1 MPAAAVN
8 HTLEAGPVA
17 VPRAVLLPVV
27 HDEPPPGAPGASPAA
42 CARVPQPART
52 RAPVLTTTTM
62 DARQRSMTPIQTP
75 VKPAGKGP
83 YTYPPIGAGSAVA
96 ASGAVPARSAYSS
109 ASVAPCGPIPAVP
122 PSHAVAW

>member
-27 HDEPPPGAPGASPAA
+27 HEEPPPGAPGASPAA

-75 VKPAGKGP
+75 VKPAGKGS
-83 YTYPPIGAGSAVA
+83 YRRAGRQDQPAADVVSGVMVTRYRMTCVGGGGTAVF
-96 ASGAVPARSAYSS
+96 GL
-109 ASVAPCGPIPAVP
+109 
-122 PSHAVAW
+122 